1 MNQDNRAGMRLR
13 PDANFERKTKN
24 MGRRRRTPIFSSS
37 NRSDCGDNSMVGG
50 FFPNSVVQ
58 AMTLLDECEDNID
71 MAQMLARMQMCEE
84 DLETATWWGEVF
96 EALRVNQRN
105 LA

>member
-1 MNQDNRAGMRLR
+1 
-13 PDANFERKTKN
+13 
-24 MGRRRRTPIFSSS
+24 
-37 NRSDCGDNSMVGG
+37 MVGG

-58 AMTLLDECEDNID
+58 AMTLLDECEDNIE
-71 MAQMLARMQMCEE
+71 MAQMLARMQICEE
-84 DLETATWWGEVF
+84 DLEKVTWWGEVF